1 MNESGRRKLSG
12 VAVGVDGCPGGWLAV
27 TEDPDGSLTAR
38 VVATFSE
45 LVWSFP
51 STAVFGVDIPIG
63 LPEEG
68 ARQCELNARQVLG
81 RPRSS
86 SVFSAPLRACLVA
99 RTYEEAC
106 RIRLE
111 IEGKKMSRQAFGILS
126 KIREVDDELATD
138 TSLAARVIEVH
149 PEVSFLLMNGGA
161 PMRHR
166 KKSADGK
173 AERRALLV
181 AQWPDCIEGMRAS
194 LRGQDYAL
202 DDLHD
207 AMAALWSARKWVS
220 GEARVLG
227 DSAVRDRNEL
237 PMRIVG

>member
-1 MNESGRRKLSG
+1 MNGSARRKVSG

-27 TEDPDGSLTAR
+27 TEAPDGSLTAR
-38 VVATFSE
+38 VVATFAALIRS
-45 LVWSFP
+45 LP

-68 ARQCELNARQVLG
+68 ARQCEKDARRLLG
-81 RPRSS
+81 RPRMS

-99 RTYEEAC
+99 MKYEEAC
-106 RIRLE
+106 GIRFQ

-161 PMRHR
+161 PMRDR

-173 AERRALLV
+173 AERRALLE
-181 AQWPDCIEGMRAS
+181 AQWPDCIEAMRAS

-207 AMAALWSARKWVS
+207 AMAALWSARRWGSCK
-220 GEARVLG
+220 ARVLS
-227 DSAVRDRNEL
+227 DPVARDRAGL